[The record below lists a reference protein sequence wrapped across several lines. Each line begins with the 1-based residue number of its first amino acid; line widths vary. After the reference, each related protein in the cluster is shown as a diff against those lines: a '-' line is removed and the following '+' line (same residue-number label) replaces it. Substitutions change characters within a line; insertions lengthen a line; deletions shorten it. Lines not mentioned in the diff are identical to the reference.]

1 MIGSRISL
9 VWVGSL
15 RLKGLISRSLTTM
28 WAMILTKG
36 LSGPHSGLVVNL
48 LMYSKPIISD
58 GTDCEL
64 VG

>member
-48 LMYSKPIISD
+48 
-58 GTDCEL
+58 
-64 VG
+64 